1 MKAEV
6 SVPAALA
13 TAALV
18 GGIYANAT
26 PTLADIRVAPPG
38 DPVIQ
43 SSRKQAAWL
52 AAAAVSGI
60 SLLAK
65 DPTIFVMGGMMVI
78 AFDWYH
84 RHADATNPATG
95 KASVRGAVGYVNN
108 TQVQEPV
115 ANVYSMSGA

>member
-13 TAALV
+13 VAALV

-26 PTLADIRVAPPG
+26 PPLVDIRASDPG
-38 DPVIQ
+38 DPNVQ
-43 SSRKQAAWL
+43 SARKQAAWL

-65 DPTIFVMGGMMVI
+65 DPTIFVMGGAMVI
-78 AFDWYH
+78 AFDWFH
-84 RHADATNPATG
+84 RHADRVNPATG
-95 KASVRGAVGYVNN
+95 KASVRNAVGYINN

-115 ANVYSMSGA
+115 PGYPQMVA

>member
-13 TAALV
+13 VAALV

-26 PTLADIRVAPPG
+26 PPLTDIRSAEPGNADIQAT
-38 DPVIQ
+38 
-43 SSRKQAAWL
+43 RKQAAWL
-52 AAAAVSGI
+52 AAGAVAGI

-65 DPTIFVMGGMMVI
+65 DPTIFVLGGGMVI
-78 AFDWYH
+78 ALDWYH
-84 RHADATNPATG
+84 RHADAVNPTTG
-95 KASVRGAVGYVNN
+95 KASVRLSSGYLNT

-115 ANVYSMSGA
+115 ADVYQMAR

>member
-13 TAALV
+13 VAALV

-26 PTLADIRVAPPG
+26 PTLADIRGVEPGNPNVAA
-38 DPVIQ
+38 
-43 SSRKQAAWL
+43 SRKQAAWL

-65 DPTIFVMGGMMVI
+65 DPTIFVMGGAMVI
-78 AFDWYH
+78 AFDWFH
-84 RHADATNPATG
+84 RHADRVDPTTG
-95 KASVRGAVGYVNN
+95 KASVRLSPGYVNN

-115 ANVYSMSGA
+115 PGMSMVA